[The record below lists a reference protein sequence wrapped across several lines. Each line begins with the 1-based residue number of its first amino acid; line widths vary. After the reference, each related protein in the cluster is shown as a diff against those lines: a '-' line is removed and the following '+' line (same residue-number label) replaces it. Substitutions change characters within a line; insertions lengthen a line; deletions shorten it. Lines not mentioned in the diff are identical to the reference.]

1 MGNQGSGL
9 FNKDCLHFSVI
20 NGAKCG
26 QAAEGGENRYGLD
39 EECAVIC

>member
-1 MGNQGSGL
+1 MDNQGLCL

-20 NGAKCG
+20 NGAESG
-26 QAAEGGENRYGLD
+26 EAAEGGENRYRPD